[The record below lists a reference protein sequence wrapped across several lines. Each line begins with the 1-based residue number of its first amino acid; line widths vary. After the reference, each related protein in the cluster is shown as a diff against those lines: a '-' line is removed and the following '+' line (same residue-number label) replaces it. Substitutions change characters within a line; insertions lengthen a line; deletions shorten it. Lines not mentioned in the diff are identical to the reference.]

1 VEFLLL
7 HCTDRHGSDIS
18 ASAIITPELLPVISS
33 HLVRNLNPY
42 PILHEL
48 PHPFRLHR
56 LNRRPSIRILPP
68 PPIPRQPAEEGPNFS
83 PQAGLWNGVSVSHA
97 LQLAMSTG
105 IAGKA
110 RHLPPRIPTPSELK
124 VTPSLNERFVTFET
138 KQPVIG
144 NMLLSSCPG
153 KKSM

>member
-1 VEFLLL
+1 ML

-56 LNRRPSIRILPP
+56 LNRRPSFSASTP
-68 PPIPRQPAEEGPNFS
+68 PPIPLQLPNEI
-83 PQAGLWNGVSVSHA
+83 PTQAGLRDGVSVSQA
-97 LQLAMSTG
+97 LKLAISTG
-105 IAGKA
+105 LTGKGCD
-110 RHLPPRIPTPSELK
+110 LPLRVSTPSELK
-124 VTPSLNERFVTFET
+124 TRPALSDRVITLET
-138 KQPVIG
+138 TQPIIG

-153 KKSM
+153 KKGASFG